1 MCIESYTT
9 EEIARFAAEAQTPE
23 GLLMVQ
29 DHLYRQAANYAL
41 SEVKFERT
49 QGIVQEK
56 PAQTRIIRAAGSSA
70 RKRVRGQILQS

>member
-9 EEIARFAAEAQTPE
+9 EDIARFAAEAQTPE

-29 DHLYRQAANYAL
+29 DHLYRQAANYAV
-41 SEVKFERT
+41 SVMKFELT
-49 QGIVQEK
+49 QGFLQET
-56 PAQTRIIRAAGSSA
+56 PTQTRIVHAADSHM